1 MSRRLK
7 NSELADKRERK
18 AWLGLF
24 LCVTLLP
31 CLYSQEEQEKK
42 HKKEKIDKITEEIIV
57 VGEAPR
63 DTQVSTV
70 TIIESEALER
80 RRPLDLGEAIKRVP
94 GVHVTVGEKNEFTL
108 KLRGMDSRRIA
119 LFIDGVPSYEP
130 YFNTFD
136 LKTIEVASARSIQVT
151 RGPASVLYGPNTLG
165 GIVNVVT
172 RRPAADPTLTL
183 QASYG
188 ENRTRGL
195 GLFSGWTWKRFSLSS
210 NFLYQD
216 SAGFYYSDR
225 NNGNIRIKRAN
236 SDYQRLSLNAKLF
249 YTPSSQT
256 EILVNGSFYHSAYGL
271 PPSLVAARP
280 RYWRF
285 RNWDRLSLSAGGYTA
300 LGRSSTLRFRAYMI
314 NYDNILDAYRNEEM
328 TILQF
333 ESTFDNAVYGLF
345 ALADLPVSPAFTLK
359 ASFTVQQENAR
370 TQDDKGLAWQE
381 CGQGVTSLAVENH
394 FSLSPGWTL
403 IAGASFDHLRK
414 FEGPNASRINPLAGL
429 KFSPHDSLEVH
440 FSFSRKSRFP
450 SMRSLYSFSSGNPG
464 LLSESGNLWEV
475 GATWTGLVFLS
486 GAVFF
491 NRFNDMIESVRLP
504 DGSRRFYNINQASI
518 DGLEIQASES
528 SRNLEATLSYTYLD
542 HLNKTENRPLDA
554 LPKHN
559 LSIDVSFS
567 PFRWLNFGIFGILA
581 SSSSWYDLASQS
593 PLRIPGFCDFETV
606 LSCSLRQFDVFIKA
620 SNILNRDY
628 FTEPGFPC
636 RGRTLEVGFKA
647 GILGKS

>member
-1 MSRRLK
+1 MSRRFI
-7 NSELADKRERK
+7 NTELADKRKRN

-24 LCVTLLP
+24 LCVTLVP
-31 CLYSQEEQEKK
+31 FLYAQEEQEKK
-42 HKKEKIDKITEEIIV
+42 PQKEKIDKITEEIIV
-57 VGEAPR
+57 VSEAPR

-70 TIIESEALER
+70 SIIESKALER
-80 RRPLDLGEAIKRVP
+80 RRPLDLGEAIKCVP

-172 RRPAADPTLTL
+172 RRPAADPVLTL
-183 QASYG
+183 QASAG
-188 ENRTRGL
+188 EGGTRSL
-195 GLFSGWTWKRFSLSS
+195 GLFSGWTWRQFALSS

-216 SAGFYYSDR
+216 SKGFYYSD
-225 NNGNIRIKRAN
+225 GNSRIKRSN
-236 SDYQRLSLNAKLF
+236 SDYERLSLNAKLF

-256 EILVNGSFYHSAYGL
+256 EILVNGSYYHSAYGL

-314 NYDNILDAYRNEEM
+314 KYDNVLDAYRNEEM
-328 TILQF
+328 TSLQF
-333 ESTFDNAVYGLF
+333 ESTFDNAVYGAF
-345 ALADLPVSPAFTLK
+345 ALADLPVSPAFTIK
-359 ASFTVQQENAR
+359 TSFTFQQEKAR

-381 CGQGVTSLAVENH
+381 YSQGVTSLAVENH
-394 FSLSPGWTL
+394 FSLSSGWTL

-414 FEGPNASRINPLAGL
+414 FEGLSTSRINPLAGL
-429 KFSPHDSLEVH
+429 KFSPRESWEVH
-440 FSFSRKSRFP
+440 LSFSRKSRFP
-450 SMRSLYSFSSGNPG
+450 SMRSLYSPSSGNPG

-491 NRFNDMIESVRLP
+491 NRFDDMIESVRLP
-504 DGSRRFYNINQASI
+504 DGIRRFYNINQASI
-518 DGLEIQASES
+518 DGLEIQTSKS
-528 SRNLEATLSYTYLD
+528 LKKLEATLSYTYLN
-542 HLNKTENRPLDA
+542 HKNKTENRPLDA
-554 LPKHN
+554 LPKHS
-559 LSIDVSFS
+559 LSIDVFFS
-567 PFRWLNFGIFGILA
+567 PFQWLNWGILGILA

-593 PLRIPGFCDFETV
+593 LLRIPGFCDFETV
-606 LSCSLRQFDVFIKA
+606 LSCSLRRFDVFFKV